1 MENLKGGRLPYPSA
15 QIASVASA
23 VLRALSVCAPA
34 ALAGASTAMA
44 QAAASANLTA
54 DIPAQPL
61 AQALAAFAQQTSL
74 QLVYVSGVVR
84 DQQSQP
90 VTAGLGAS
98 EALARLLQGTGLRF
112 EFLTAHSVRILAAT
126 PPPHLQPRGLMVEP
140 SAEVIVTATRRAE
153 NAQDVPITI
162 QVISGPELNQLG
174 VYTFN
179 DLLKYT
185 ANISYSGNGPATG
198 NIFMR
203 GLGSVGTGN
212 QTQATAAPF
221 PNVALY
227 LDDQSMQFPSRNND
241 VYLVDLERIEVLE
254 GPQGTLF
261 GGGAEAGAIRYI
273 THKPELDATTGE
285 AIAAYGITAGGAP
298 NTKLSAVV
306 NLTPI
311 PETLALRA
319 VAFSDREGGYISNV
333 PGSISLNLPS
343 PSVPGVNL
351 VSPAAN
357 NANLVATDANPI
369 TYQGLRVSALYQVN
383 DDWTLLIQQNYQD
396 MDAEGYFYAYPF
408 DSNGNAL
415 GPYQITAFTPAYT
428 RDRYESTAWTLNGA
442 FGGLK
447 AVYTGSYMIRHIEG
461 QQDYSNYLHSALGAY
476 YDCVGTGA
484 PYFLNPLVFPQL
496 AGKPLKCYPPVASW
510 HDTLANEHQSHEL
523 RFSTNEHSR
532 ARALF
537 GAYWEKFVIDDQ
549 MNFNDLTIPQCS
561 PGNLAIALRGGPDCV
576 SAIGPVPGAFASDA
590 ALRENINNSFGTDVQ
605 RGYKQ
610 YAFFVSVD
618 FDIIPKFLTATAG
631 TRRYHYDEFEE
642 GSEWYTETTST
653 PLILDHPNGAC
664 TAAGL
669 CGYPI
674 NLSKSEGG
682 FRSRANL
689 TWHITPDVMAYY
701 TFSQGFRPGGFNR
714 ARSLP
719 GQAPK
724 PVPTAPYCAPF
735 SSNTD
740 PRCLPGGSLF
750 QKNSFQFVES
760 GSYASDQ
767 LINNEIGLKSELF
780 DHRLLLNA
788 SLYRL
793 NWNNVQS
800 LALDLAGLT
809 GAYSY
814 ANGPSYTVNG
824 LELQLMARITEALTL
839 QASSAWNSSSLTS
852 DPCLRSA
859 GITPSTPNNP
869 TPAGECLT
877 IVEGLPY
884 STLGAPDTSAPYS
897 PPLVFNLRARYD
909 WAIGAYQPFFW
920 VGAGH
925 IDAMRNEPASFPTGV
940 ASFVGGLYSTGVL
953 RYTIPAYTTYDAAA
967 GVTRENW
974 TVQLTGTNL
983 TNVYGPTN
991 ISSAQFIKAYVP
1003 LRPRVVMAQ
1012 LTYRF

>member
-1 MENLKGGRLPYPSA
+1 MGTRLPRASR
-15 QIASVASA
+15 QIATYVSG
-23 VLRALSVCAPA
+23 VLRALAVCAPVA
-34 ALAGASTAMA
+34 FTAASTAMA
-44 QAAASANLTA
+44 QATASATLST

-61 AQALAAFAQQTSL
+61 AQALAAFAQQMGL
-74 QLVYVSGVVR
+74 QLVYVSGLVR
-84 DQQSQP
+84 DQQSHAA
-90 VTAGLGAS
+90 TAGLSAK
-98 EALARLLQGTGLRF
+98 EALARLLEGTGLRF
-112 EFLTAHSVRILAAT
+112 EVLTARSVRILGAA
-126 PPPHLQPRGLMVEP
+126 PPPELQPRGLTSGP
-140 SAEVIVTATRRAE
+140 FAEVIVTATRRAE

-162 QVISGPELNQLG
+162 QVISGAQLGELG

-185 ANISYSGNGPATG
+185 PNISYSGNGPATG

-212 QTQATAAPF
+212 QSQATAAPF

-241 VYLVDLERIEVLE
+241 VYMVDLERIEVLE

-273 THKPELDATTGE
+273 TNKPKLDATTGE
-285 AIAAYGITAGGAP
+285 AIAAYGVTAGGAP
-298 NTKLSAVV
+298 NTILSAVL
-306 NLTPI
+306 NLPLI
-311 PETLALRA
+311 RETLAVRA
-319 VAFSDREGGYISNV
+319 VAFSEHDGGYISNV

-343 PSVPGVNL
+343 PYLPGVNL
-351 VSPAAN
+351 VSPAASN
-357 NANLVATDANPI
+357 TTLMGTDTNPI
-369 TYQGLRVSALYQVN
+369 TYQGLRISGLYQFS
-383 DDWTLLIQQNYQD
+383 DDWTLLIQQNYQA

-415 GPYQITAFTPAYT
+415 EPYQMTAFTPAYT
-428 RDRYESTAWTLNGA
+428 RDRYVSTAWTLNGA
-442 FGGLK
+442 FGDLK

-461 QQDYSNYLHSALGAY
+461 QQDYSNYLRSPLGAY
-476 YDCVGTGA
+476 YDCIGTGA
-484 PYFLNPLVFPQL
+484 PYFLNPVVFPQL

-510 HDTLANEHQSHEL
+510 HDTLENEHQSHEL
-523 RFSTNEHSR
+523 RFTTNEHSR
-532 ARALF
+532 VRALL

-549 MNFNDLTIPQCS
+549 MNFNYLTIPQCS
-561 PGNLAIALRGGPDCV
+561 PANLASALQGGPDCL
-576 SAIGPVPGAFASDA
+576 SAVGPAPGAYASDPS
-590 ALRENINNSFGTDVQ
+590 LRENMNNGFGTDVQ

-610 YAFFVSVD
+610 YAFFVS
-618 FDIIPKFLTATAG
+618 FDLDLIPKVLTATAG

-642 GSEWYTETTST
+642 GSEWYTDTSST
-653 PLILDHPNGAC
+653 LILNHPNGAC
-664 TAAGL
+664 TAAGM
-669 CGYPI
+669 CGFPI
-674 NLSKSEGG
+674 NLRKSEGG

-714 ARSLP
+714 IASLP
-719 GQAPK
+719 GRAPE
-724 PVPTAPYCAPF
+724 PVPSAPYCGP
-735 SSNTD
+735 SSTD

-750 QKNSFQFVES
+750 EKNSFQYVES

-788 SLYRL
+788 SLYRI

-800 LALDLAGLT
+800 LALDLVNLCGCKT
-809 GAYSY
+809 Y

-824 LELQLMARITEALTL
+824 LELQVVARITEELTL
-839 QASSAWNSSSLTS
+839 QGSSAWNSSSLTS

-869 TPAGECLT
+869 TAAGQCIT
-877 IVEGLPY
+877 TVAGLPY
-884 STLGAPDTSAPYS
+884 STLGAPDTSPPYS
-897 PPLVFNLRARYD
+897 PPSMFNLRLRYD
-909 WAIGAYQPFFW
+909 WSAGAYQPFVW
-920 VGAGH
+920 AGAGH
-925 IDAMRNEPASFPTGV
+925 IDAMRNEPASFPTG
-940 ASFVGGLYSTGVL
+940 AGSLYAISDTPVFK
-953 RYTIPAYTTYDAAA
+953 YTIPAYTTYDAAA
-967 GVTRENW
+967 GVTRDNW
-974 TVQLTGTNL
+974 TVQLMGTNL
-983 TNVYGPTN
+983 TNVYGPSN

-1012 LTYRF
+1012 LRYRF